1 VVTRLSLVDL
11 LLDSEPSEQT
21 RDLAMAIVAIDRR
34 APKTSKPTQTRE
46 PIQISEPTHNA
57 NPIQTSEPTHNANP
71 IQTSEPTHNGKPIRT
86 SEPTQIG
93 EPIGTSEPTQ
103 IGEPTQPSAA
113 RSEGR
118 APRTNSTR
126 RALAITG
133 LGGLLIAGATV
144 ITTSGSGTAPSA
156 NGHGSAAFGNA
167 HTGDCLSWP
176 KNSPDQAHLVD
187 CNAEHLFEVAQ
198 SVDMSDSQ
206 QGCQPAV
213 QRYLGTRY
221 DPNGKFAIGVLRPG
235 DAAGSQ
241 SAGQHPL
248 CGLQLPGS
256 DKQPVAFK
264 GKIAELDQSRVWPAG
279 TCLAVDPSSNLA
291 DITVG
296 CSAPHAQE
304 ITGALNLAEAWPG
317 PPPSQP
323 DQDAFI
329 RDACTRATDA
339 YLSPVALPTTGLTLI
354 YSAVPPPSWLA
365 GSRQVSCGIGAP
377 LGDQGSATLNGSAK
391 DRLLINGVAP
401 GARPAAPPQDAPDQ
415 RPDTPSTAASSP
427 SSALS
432 TTASPSPTPSPARP
446 ANPSPPL
453 SANPSPAPSATSDA
467 DAPQVIEIPGLA
479 PITLPRLLPPPPP
492 PGD

>member
-1 VVTRLSLVDL
+1 
-11 LLDSEPSEQT
+11 LD
-21 RDLAMAIVAIDRR
+21 I
-34 APKTSKPTQTRE
+34 
-46 PIQISEPTHNA
+46 
-57 NPIQTSEPTHNANP
+57 
-71 IQTSEPTHNGKPIRT
+71 
-86 SEPTQIG
+86 
-93 EPIGTSEPTQ
+93 
-103 IGEPTQPSAA
+103 
-113 RSEGR
+113 
-118 APRTNSTR
+118 
-126 RALAITG
+126 
-133 LGGLLIAGATV
+133 
-144 ITTSGSGTAPSA
+144 
-156 NGHGSAAFGNA
+156 A

-206 QGCQPAV
+206 QGCQLAV

-221 DPNGKFAIGVLRPG
+221 DPNGKFAIGVLGR
-235 DAAGSQ
+235 DAAGSR
-241 SAGQHPL
+241 SAGQHLL

-264 GKIAELDQSRVWPAG
+264 GKIAELDQSRVWPSG

-339 YLSPVALPTTGLTLI
+339 YLSPVALGTTGLTLI
-354 YSAVPPPSWLA
+354 YSTVPPPSWGA

-377 LGDQGSATLNGSAK
+377 LDDRGWATLSGSAK

-427 SSALS
+427 SPAPTTTASPLPSTTASPPPS
-432 TTASPSPTPSPARP
+432 TTASPSPTPSPA
-446 ANPSPPL
+446 PP
-453 SANPSPAPSATSDA
+453 ANPSPAPSANSGA
-467 DAPQVIEIPGLA
+467 DAPQVIEIPGL
-479 PITLPRLLPPPPP
+479 PPVTLPRLLPRAPPP

>member
-1 VVTRLSLVDL
+1 VDL
-11 LLDSEPSEQT
+11 LLDSVPSEEN
-21 RDLAMAIVAIDRR
+21 RDLTMAIVAIDRK
-34 APKTSKPTQTRE
+34 APK
-46 PIQISEPTHNA
+46 ISEPTHNGK
-57 NPIQTSEPTHNANP
+57 PTQTSEPTHNGKP
-71 IQTSEPTHNGKPIRT
+71 TQTSEPTHNGKPIQT
-86 SEPTQIG
+86 SEPTQ
-93 EPIGTSEPTQ
+93 TSEL
-103 IGEPTQPSAA
+103 TQPFAA

-118 APRTNSTR
+118 TPRTNSTR
-126 RALAITG
+126 RALAIAG
-133 LGGLLIAGATV
+133 LGGLLIAGVTV
-144 ITTSGSGTAPSA
+144 ITTSGSRTAPSA
-156 NGHGSAAFGNA
+156 SGHGSTAVDIA

-176 KNSPDQAHLVD
+176 KNSPDQAHLAD

-198 SVDMSDSQ
+198 SVDVSDSQ

-221 DPNGKFAIGVLRPG
+221 DPNSKFAIGVLGR

-241 SAGQHPL
+241 SAGQHLL

-264 GKIAELDQSRVWPAG
+264 GKIAELDQSRVWPSG

-304 ITGALNLAEAWPG
+304 ITGAVNLADAWPG

-354 YSAVPPPSWLA
+354 YSTVPPPSWLA

-377 LGDQGSATLNGSAK
+377 LGDRGWATLNGSAK
-391 DRLLINGVAP
+391 DRLLINGGAP
-401 GARPAAPPQDAPDQ
+401 GARPAAPPQDAPNP

-427 SSALS
+427 SPAPSRTAGPSPS
-432 TTASPSPTPSPARP
+432 TTASPSPTPSASSSANPSP
-446 ANPSPPL
+446 SPSANPSPPPPP
-453 SANPSPAPSATSDA
+453 NPSLSPSATSDA

-479 PITLPRLLPPPPP
+479 PITLPRLLPPAPPP